1 MGNGLLYCNVRWDH
15 LTCCNTYEG
24 IGEYTKNKD
33 TKLGEEDTVGGRI
46 QANTKSSVMDNDEDG
61 ATYGTMNFKDF
72 GNIHR
77 NEMEAA
83 RHDGADSSFSIT
95 RMLKRNK
102 IPPNLRQRSINRLL
116 DGACDEEYEAY
127 AKLSSCNEDFNDE

>member
-1 MGNGLLYCNVRWDH
+1 MFFMPGDGKRIVVLQRSMG
-15 LTCCNTYEG
+15 
-24 IGEYTKNKD
+24 
-33 TKLGEEDTVGGRI
+33 
-46 QANTKSSVMDNDEDG
+46 SSDL
-61 ATYGTMNFKDF
+61 GTMNFKDF